1 MDVADQAQNHREAE
15 EMTALRRA
23 RLDVGISAYQC
34 HDCFE
39 VIPEKRRTALPGVTL
54 CVACQESREREK
66 R

>member
-1 MDVADQAQNHREAE
+1 MDVADKAQLHREAE
-15 EMTALRRA
+15 ESNALRRA

-34 HDCFE
+34 HECFA
-39 VIPEKRRTALPGVTL
+39 VIPEKRRMALPGVSL